1 MRAFGIFAAFAAITS
16 AFAAPLSAPANAVAA
31 RNDDA
36 ASVTINI
43 SNTIVT
49 LNNVVSGTIV
59 PQIQT
64 IITTVDNVQDVA
76 TQVKPLL
83 IQLATVISTAIVKVG
98 GNAVSNALDIGD
110 NTQSTGTLTV
120 EQIQQILAGLQA
132 LIADILCK
140 VVALLNGVDPELA
153 TIVTNVLTC
162 IAWLLKAVQYIVGDL
177 SLDPLGKLVA
187 SILSVYNISIP
198 GVN

>member
-16 AFAAPLSAPANAVAA
+16 VFAAPVPAPANAVAA
-31 RNDDA
+31 RSDDA

-120 EQIQQILAGLQA
+120 QEIQQILSDLQA

-140 VVALLNGVDPELA
+140 VVTLLKDVDPTLA
-153 TIVTNVLTC
+153 TIVTNVLTVL
-162 IAWLLKAVQYIVGDL
+162 AWLLKAVQYIVGDL
-177 SLDPLGKLVA
+177 SLDPLASLVT